1 MKSTPS
7 ATTEFPSARL
17 DTTARAAPIYAL
29 ITDKLRKAIQAMLIT
44 PGTVLLEGHVAEI
57 LGSTRTPVRQA
68 LQELESEG
76 LVSRFDGRGVIV
88 GGADAEP
95 KRVTLTA
102 VMLGMTTSDEPV
114 RKTHGWESIY
124 EEVERDV
131 VNLSVFGNYRVSELE
146 MARNFKVGRM
156 VAHDVLLRLERLGL
170 VEKDERSRWVVRPLD
185 AERINHLYELRWLLE
200 PAALRSAISSV
211 TSDETDDM
219 MSELRA
225 AMRAYPAIGRT
236 ELDKLEDD
244 FHVKLLSKCSNE
256 ELLQGLAR
264 TRCLLTLSKH
274 VLGVSAPMPKRDPFM
289 SEHLAV
295 LKAVAGGNI
304 TNAQDLLRKHL
315 EGSCSKVSL
324 RALHVRNNLPIPKL
338 PYVS

>member
-1 MKSTPS
+1 MQTPPS
-7 ATTEFPSARL
+7 ATTELSRIKL

-29 ITDKLRKAIQAMLIT
+29 ITDRLRKAIQAKLIA
-44 PGTVLLEGHVAEI
+44 PGTVLFEGHLAEI

-68 LQELESEG
+68 LQELEFEG

-88 GGADAEP
+88 GGADVEP
-95 KRVTLTA
+95 RRVTLTA
-102 VMLGMTTSDEPV
+102 EMLGMSTSDEPV
-114 RKTHGWESIY
+114 RKTRGWESIY

-156 VAHDVLLRLERLGL
+156 VAHDVLMRLERVGL
-170 VEKDERSRWVVRPLD
+170 VEKDERSRWMVRPLD
-185 AERINHLYELRWLLE
+185 NDRINHLYELRWLLE
-200 PAALRSAISSV
+200 PAALRSAIDSV
-211 TSDETDDM
+211 TSDETDAM

-244 FHVKLLSKCSNE
+244 LHVKLLSKCSNE

-274 VLGVSAPMPKRDPFM
+274 VLGVSAPMPKLDPFM

-304 TNAQDLLRKHL
+304 ASAQDLLRKHL

-324 RALHVRNNLPIPKL
+324 RALNIRNNLPIPKL